1 MPYDDISALPDPVKA
16 RYSPRCQEVFRKA
29 FNNAASSTTGGG
41 AASDEAASKIAH
53 TAAGNCKAAGKA
65 AEIKAEPMSTGQLD
79 RWLAGKMPRRVLVVP
94 FGGPIPSAK
103 SSLGVDVDGEWFDR
117 DTDIYGPFPL
127 LRQTRDRIVDWHHDG
142 DPTGRMKGA
151 QLGHVVLDE
160 EPESDGL
167 WADFW
172 ARAGERRLAL
182 VRLLEERGARL
193 FGSSEAKAGFVKKTD
208 GHIDVW
214 PLIRHTISTSPQNTL
229 AVVPPL
235 KAVLDHP
242 DLADQPAGALSAL
255 LVGLSDLDAD
265 LRQTLPRAA
274 GDDAAKAGRE
284 LSGAN
289 SEEIAAALE
298 AIDAG
303 NKRLR
308 SLLTR
313 VIAKYQK
320 EPQ

>member
-29 FNNAASSTTGGG
+29 FNNAASATTGGG
-41 AASDEAASKIAH
+41 AASDEAAMKIAH
-53 TAAGNCKAAGKA
+53 TAAGNCKSAGKA

-117 DTDIYGPFPL
+117 DTDLFGPFPL

-242 DLADQPAGALSAL
+242 DLADQPAGRSVRSSSGSPTSMRTFVRPCRVRPAMTRRRRAGSCQVPIRKRSRPPSRRSTRATSAC
-255 LVGLSDLDAD
+255 A
-265 LRQTLPRAA
+265 
-274 GDDAAKAGRE
+274 
-284 LSGAN
+284 
-289 SEEIAAALE
+289 
-298 AIDAG
+298 
-303 NKRLR
+303 R
-308 SLLTR
+308 SSR
-313 VIAKYQK
+313 G
-320 EPQ
+320 